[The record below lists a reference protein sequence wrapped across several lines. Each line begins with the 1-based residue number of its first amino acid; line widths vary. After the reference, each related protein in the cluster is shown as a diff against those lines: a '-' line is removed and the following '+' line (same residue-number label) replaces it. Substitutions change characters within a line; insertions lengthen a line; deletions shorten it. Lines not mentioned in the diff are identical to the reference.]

1 MEPQAAPQPH
11 QLGIYL
17 VQRLLG
23 RGGMGTVYLALDPT
37 LQRPVALKVLA
48 PELAADPEFVARFHR
63 EATSLARIRHPNL
76 VHIYAVGHDAG
87 RHFIAMEYL
96 RGLTVADL
104 VRQRGPLAPPEAVR
118 LLGQVLAALDKV
130 HAAGIVHR
138 DLKPAN
144 IIVDED
150 QRAILTDFGLAKS
163 RHDHTVTTG
172 NTLLGTPEYMA
183 PELAEGA
190 EADFRTDVYALG
202 VILFE
207 LVTGR
212 VPYRGPSAIATLR
225 QHVER
230 PTPSAA
236 ELVPGLPPAL
246 NAAIARAMAKRP
258 EARYPHVRAFA
269 ADLVGTVAT
278 YELAELAGRARGG
291 AATAPPGATAALA
304 SPTTPTV
311 AAHLLPGAPTVPLPE
326 TAPSAAA
333 VASDAPSTA
342 TVASDT
348 SEPPT
353 DATLRVRRPR
363 AWQRLAAV
371 GAGVLLGAA
380 LAMLALRLYHRA
392 GGPPAPRA
400 SQTVFL
406 VTARGRAPVTG
417 RLLRVEGEAGLVA
430 VKTAEGVVEIPYRD
444 VLKLE
449 PLVGR

>member
-1 MEPQAAPQPH
+1 MEPQAAPPPH
-11 QLGIYL
+11 KLGIYL
-17 VQRLLG
+17 VQRLVG
-23 RGGMGTVYLALDPT
+23 RGGMGAVYLALDPT

-63 EATSLARIRHPNL
+63 EAASLARIRHPNL
-76 VHIYAVGHDAG
+76 VHLYAVGHDAG

-96 RGLTVADL
+96 RGPTVADL
-104 VRQRGPLAPPEAVR
+104 LRQRGPLAPPEAVR

-150 QRAILTDFGLAKS
+150 QRAILTDFGLAKP
-163 RHDHTVTTG
+163 RHDRTVTTG

-212 VPYRGPSAIATLR
+212 VPYRGNSAIATLR
-225 QHVER
+225 QQVER

-246 NAAIARAMAKRP
+246 DAAIARAMAKRP

-269 ADLVGTVAT
+269 ADLLGVAAT
-278 YELAELAGRARGG
+278 HELAELAGRARGP
-291 AATAPPGATAALA
+291 AAPPGPTAALA
-304 SPTTPTV
+304 PPTTPTV
-311 AAHLLPGAPTVPLPE
+311 AAGPLPGAPTAPLEEAAPP
-326 TAPSAAA
+326 TAPG
-333 VASDAPSTA
+333 ASDS
-342 TVASDT
+342 

-353 DATLRVRRPR
+353 EATLRVRRPP
-363 AWQRLAAV
+363 AWRRLAAV
-371 GAGVLLGAA
+371 GAGVVLGAA
-380 LAMLALRLYHRA
+380 LALAVPRLYRRA
-392 GGPPAPRA
+392 AGPPGPRA
-400 SQTVFL
+400 SQTVFI

-417 RLLRVEGEAGLVA
+417 RLLRIEGEAGLVR
-430 VKTAEGVVEIPYRD
+430 VKTAEGVVEIPCRD
-444 VLKLE
+444 MLKLE